1 MMGSSK
7 TRYDLEDR
15 TIAFAL
21 KVRKLLQ
28 DEKLPRVCWSDAD
41 QILRSSGS
49 VGANYIEA
57 NDALSS
63 VDKIYRIKI
72 SRKEAKESRY
82 WAELLSNTLPHH
94 LQSAM
99 SEIQDEAEQ
108 LMKIF
113 GTILKKLDPKWTPE
127 Q

>member
-1 MMGSSK
+1 MGAPVK
-7 TRYDLEDR
+7 TRYDLEER
-15 TIAFAL
+15 TYAFAL
-21 KVRKLLQ
+21 KVRELFL
-28 DEKLPRVCWSDAD
+28 DEKLPRVCWSDVD

-57 NDALSS
+57 NDALSP

-82 WAELLSNTLPHH
+82 WAKLLSKTLPHH
-94 LQSAM
+94 LQPPM
-99 SEIQDEAEQ
+99 SELQDEAEQ
-108 LMKIF
+108 LMKIL